1 MDRLAFVDVETNG
14 LSPALDRILEI
25 GVVIVDG
32 NRVEHWTTPLT
43 GGASPRT
50 RTPEWQGAP
59 RFADIAPDLARRLAG
74 RLLVAHNARFDYT
87 FLCAEFERARIA
99 FESRVL
105 CSVMLSRKLYPG
117 RAHHDLDSL
126 AACHGLACD
135 VRHRALPD
143 ADLLWRWWQSMRRD
157 HDEHVVSGAVADLL
171 AGPVLPADLD
181 PALVRRLPD
190 LPGAFVFRDEAGH
203 ALMAGAAQ
211 NLRLHVVD
219 YFRIGRATARAVDF
233 AHRVAHIAWRTTRGM
248 LGARLHAA
256 MLARVHRPVDEQATW
271 RFAPEAA
278 PCLDVVARAQCRGES
293 FGLFASERKAR
304 NALARVASR
313 RGLCHALVGLDT
325 GACAACADGARCGSP
340 AGRKRQLVRVFDTI
354 RPLRIEAWPFAGPVA
369 LRERADLHV
378 VDDWQF
384 LGTARNDDDV
394 RELLA
399 ARRDGFDPRVYK
411 VLARE
416 LPRIPSGR
424 IVGLQAVPLQQRAR
438 GVDLRRPLC

>member
-25 GVVIVDG
+25 GVVTADGGRVD
-32 NRVEHWTTPLT
+32 RWTTPLT
-43 GGASPRT
+43 GGASPRVQT
-50 RTPEWQGAP
+50 AEWQDAP
-59 RFADIAPDLARRLAG
+59 RFADIAPDLAQRLAG

-87 FLCAEFERARIA
+87 FLRAEFERAGVA

-105 CSVMLSRKLYPG
+105 CSVMLSRKLYPA

-143 ADLLWRWWQSMRRD
+143 ADLLWQWWQAMRRE
-157 HDEHVVSGAVADLL
+157 HDDETVRAAVAELL
-171 AGPVLPADLD
+171 AGPVLPAHLD
-181 PALVRRLPD
+181 PALVDRLPD
-190 LPGAFVFRDEAGH
+190 APGAFVFRDEAGR

-211 NLRLHVVD
+211 NLRLHVVN
-219 YFRIGRATARAVDF
+219 YFRIGTATSRALDF
-233 AHRVAHIAWRTTRGM
+233 SHRVAHIAWRTTRGM

-256 MLARVHRPVDEQATW
+256 MLARVHRPVHEQATW

-304 NALARVASR
+304 NALARVATR
-313 RGLCHALVGLDT
+313 RRLCHALVGLDT
-325 GACAACADGARCGSP
+325 GACAACANGARCGGGG
-340 AGRKRQLVRVFDTI
+340 AGRKRELMRVFDTI

-369 LRERADLHV
+369 LRERVDLHV

-384 LGTARNDDDV
+384 LGTARSDNDV
-394 RELLA
+394 RDLLA

-411 VLARE
+411 VLVRE
-416 LPRIPSGR
+416 LPRIPPRR
-424 IVGLQAVPLQQRAR
+424 IVDLGAAP
-438 GVDLRRPLC
+438 LRR